1 MIPLRRLAA
10 VALAL
15 TIGLPAARA
24 IASPPPDR
32 SWAHYF
38 AVKTV
43 MQRLY
48 DADSARS
55 WSARVHQQQFDRSM
69 GREPTYDITNC
80 MRGSDYTGGNPKHDV
95 NATFADV
102 AFDVVTWR
110 AAFQRLGFP
119 ASTWQQPLTD
129 YEQKEVDR
137 TIAGAAP
144 IDEDPIAAAFDKTMV
159 QRLNAYRAV
168 HTGLPRIVSVGGCGA
183 GEGTVAIATVPIGGQ
198 VLFIPTFFYQLC
210 KVEKQNAD
218 DPNSCPRWREAIEG
232 KLQSVA
238 GDYLYRARWPDGVTR
253 RGTLRFDMGDDGKT
267 ITLRKP

>member
-48 DADSARS
+48 DADSAKF
-55 WSARVHQQQFDRSM
+55 WSARVHQQQFDREM
-69 GREPTYDITNC
+69 GHVPTYDIVNC
-80 MRGSDYTGGNPKHDV
+80 VRGSEYTGGPKHDLSP
-95 NATFADV
+95 AFADV
-102 AFDVVTWR
+102 AFDVITWR
-110 AAFQRLGFP
+110 NAFRRLGFP
-119 ASTWQQPLTD
+119 ASTWQQPLTG
-129 YEQKEVDR
+129 YEQEEVDR
-137 TIAGAAP
+137 TIAGQAP
-144 IDEDPIAAAFDKTMV
+144 AEDDPVPDAFERTMV
-159 QRLNAYRAV
+159 QRLNAYRAA
-168 HTGLPRIVSVGGCGA
+168 HPALPEITRAGGCGA

-238 GDYLYRARWPDGVTR
+238 GDYLYRVRWPDGVTR
-253 RGTLRFDMGDDGKT
+253 RGTLRFDMGDDGTT

>member
-1 MIPLRRLAA
+1 MTHLRRLASVA
-10 VALAL
+10 VAL
-15 TIGLPAARA
+15 TIGFAAVC
-24 IASPPPDR
+24 ASAGAPPDR
-32 SWAHYF
+32 AWAHYF

-48 DADSARS
+48 DADSTKL
-55 WSARVHQQQFDRSM
+55 WSARVKQQQFDRSM
-69 GREPTYDITNC
+69 GRAPTYDIANC
-80 MRGSDYTGGNPKHDV
+80 VHGSGYTGGDPRHDV
-95 NATFADV
+95 NSAFADV
-102 AFDVVTWR
+102 AFDVITWR
-110 AAFQRLGFP
+110 TAFQRLGFP

-137 TIAGAAP
+137 TIAAATTS
-144 IDEDPIAAAFDKTMV
+144 DEDPIAAAFDKAMV
-159 QRLNAYRAV
+159 QRLNAYRAT
-168 HTGLPRIVSVGGCGA
+168 HPNLPQIVDVGGCGA
-183 GEGTVAIATVPIGGQ
+183 GEGTVLIATVPVGGQ

-218 DPNSCPRWREAIEG
+218 DPSSCPRWREAIEG

-238 GDYLYRARWPDGVTR
+238 GDYLYRVRWSDGAIR